1 MLLVI
6 VALED
11 ELSRQPLPPGVQLE
25 HCGVGKVNAALATA
39 EALRRHA
46 PRIVVNFGT
55 AGAVRGGVHG
65 LLEVTRV
72 RQRDMLAVPLAPRG
86 VTPFDARPPELANG
100 RAGLCCGSGDSFV
113 TAVDPW
119 LAAQGIDLV
128 DMELWGIAC
137 ACERA
142 GVPWRA
148 WKYVTDQAD
157 EGAADDW
164 QARVGEGE
172 RLFLAQLAAGLA
184 GGH

>member
-11 ELSRQPLPPGVQLE
+11 ELSRQPLPAGVVLE

-46 PRIVVNFGT
+46 PRLVVNFGT
-55 AGAVRGGVHG
+55 AGAVRTGLHG
-65 LLEVTRV
+65 LHEVARV
-72 RQRDMLAVPLAPRG
+72 RQRDMLTEPLAPRG
-86 VTPFDARPPELANG
+86 TTPFDARPPLLANG
-100 RAGLCCGSGDSFV
+100 REGLSCGSGDSFV
-113 TAVDPW
+113 SAPDAW
-119 LAAQGIDLV
+119 LAEQAIDLV
-128 DMELWGIAC
+128 DMELWGIAS

-148 WKYVTDQAD
+148 FKYVTDRAD
-157 EGAADDW
+157 EAAAGDW

-172 RLFLAQLAAGLA
+172 RLFLAALAAGLP
-184 GGH
+184 

>member
-11 ELSRQPLPPGVQLE
+11 ELSRQPLQPGVVLE

-55 AGAVRGGVHG
+55 AGAVRAGLHG
-65 LLEVTRV
+65 LVEATRV

-86 VTPFDARPPELANG
+86 VTPFDVRPSEFANG

-113 TAVDPW
+113 TAADPW
-119 LAAQGIDLV
+119 LAEAGIDVV
-128 DMELWGIAC
+128 DMELWGIAS

-172 RLFLAQLAAGLA
+172 RLFLAQLAAGLP
-184 GGH
+184 GMN

>member
-1 MLLVI
+1 
-6 VALED
+6 
-11 ELSRQPLPPGVQLE
+11 
-25 HCGVGKVNAALATA
+25 
-39 EALRRHA
+39 
-46 PRIVVNFGT
+46 
-55 AGAVRGGVHG
+55 
-65 LLEVTRV
+65 
-72 RQRDMLAVPLAPRG
+72 
-86 VTPFDARPPELANG
+86 
-100 RAGLCCGSGDSFV
+100 LCCGSGDSFV